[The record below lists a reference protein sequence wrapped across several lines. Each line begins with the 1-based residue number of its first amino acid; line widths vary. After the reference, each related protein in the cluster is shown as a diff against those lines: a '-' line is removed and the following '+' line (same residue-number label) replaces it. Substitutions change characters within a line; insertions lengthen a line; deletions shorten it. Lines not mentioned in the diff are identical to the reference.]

1 MSETSDAFTHATLP
15 SLDKRVLRLGV
26 AGSFGIQEQDVHH
39 AVERGVNYW
48 VWTPSFKKVTSAL
61 RQVLHN
67 DREQHI
73 VSLLGIAYTGGMVR
87 RGVDKARRI
96 LGTDYLDCYKLG
108 WLGRGSLL
116 SGGIQDTLLD
126 LKDRG
131 VVRSLGTSIH
141 DRVRAGKLARESIL
155 DTFMIRYNAK
165 HPGAEKD
172 IFPHLSHRNPAIVA
186 YTATSWRQLLK
197 PVSIEMPPYPG
208 DRPGVQPP
216 PLTAALCYRFC
227 LSHANVHVTLTGP
240 ADRKQLDDNLD
251 ALDAGPLSANEDVW
265 IREYGRK
272 LKSKQLF

>member
-1 MSETSDAFTHATLP
+1 MTESSDAFTHTTLP
-15 SLDKRVLRLGV
+15 NLGKRVLRLGL
-26 AGSFGIQEQDVHH
+26 AGNFGLQEQDVRH
-39 AVERGVNYW
+39 AAERGVNYW
-48 VWTPSFKKVTSAL
+48 VWTPRFKQVTPAL
-61 RQVLHN
+61 QLLLHS
-67 DREQHI
+67 DREAHV
-73 VSLLGIAYTGGMVR
+73 VSMLGVAYTGGMIR
-87 RGVDKARRI
+87 RGVDKARRL

-116 SGGIQDTLLD
+116 SGGIQETLLD

-141 DRVRAGKLARESIL
+141 DRVRAGQLARDSIL

-165 HPGAEKD
+165 HPGAEAD
-172 IFPHLSHRNPAIVA
+172 IFPHLSQRNPAIIA

-208 DRPGVQPP
+208 DRTGEQPP
-216 PLTAALCYRFC
+216 PLTASLCYRFC

-251 ALDAGPLSANEDVW
+251 ALEAGPLSTDEDVW
-265 IREYGRK
+265 IRDYGRK
-272 LKSKQLF
+272 LKRKQFF